1 MIPRTQPP
9 TNKGLVI
16 ALIGVVIVAA
26 LIIWGLK
33 SSKQPVPIVPTGNEK
48 PAEQWPS
55 RAIKKQTITDNSKTA
70 EISAEYP
77 QTGRADI
84 TEKLRGFV
92 ENQIATFKTDTAGMP
107 DDLRAVSLDITYD
120 EDQNNRA
127 DNYVFHIYS
136 DTGGAHGIQVT
147 QTFSFDIS
155 GNEITLD
162 NLFIN
167 KTKGLQLVADFV
179 KQDLLKRKDADS
191 KWISDG
197 AAPEEENYQNFT
209 VDETSVTF
217 MFDPYQVAAYAAGPQ
232 TVVVP
237 ISAFKSQANP
247 EFFK

>member
-33 SSKQPVPIVPTGNEK
+33 SSKQPVPIVPTANEK

-55 RAIKKQTITDNSKTA
+55 RAVKKQTITDNSKTA

-84 TEKLRGFV
+84 TDKLRGFV

-107 DDLRAVSLDITYD
+107 EEFRAVTLDITYD

-127 DNYVFHIYS
+127 DNYVFHMYS
-136 DTGGAHGIQVT
+136 DTGGAHGIQAT
-147 QTFSFDIS
+147 QTFSFDIA

-179 KQDLLKRKDADS
+179 KQELLKRQGADS

-217 MFDPYQVAAYAAGPQ
+217 MFDPYQVASYASGPQ
-232 TVVVP
+232 TVIVP
-237 ISAFKSQANP
+237 INAFKSQANP
-247 EFFK
+247 QFFK